1 MPKQKCKDFF
11 AWQISFYCKQNIL
24 GLEQAAVYL
33 QGLHKGIAEVIVT
46 AMHLFRDK
54 NNKNILLKFFS
65 IFNSGDKSIVRAWNQ
80 W

>member
-1 MPKQKCKDFF
+1 
-11 AWQISFYCKQNIL
+11 L

-33 QGLHKGIAEVIVT
+33 QGLYKGIAEVIVT

-65 IFNSGDKSIVRAWNQ
+65 IFNSGDKSIVRA
-80 W
+80 